1 MQVEHGA
8 TSPMQ
13 TIPSMLAMIDTGAKL
28 GTSSKGG
35 NGMSP
40 LR

>member
-1 MQVEHGA
+1 
-8 TSPMQ
+8 
-13 TIPSMLAMIDTGAKL
+13 MLAMIDTGAKL